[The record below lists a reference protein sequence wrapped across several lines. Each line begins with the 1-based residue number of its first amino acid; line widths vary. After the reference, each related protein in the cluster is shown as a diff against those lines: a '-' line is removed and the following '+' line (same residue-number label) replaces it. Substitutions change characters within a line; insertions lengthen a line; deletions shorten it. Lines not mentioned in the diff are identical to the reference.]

1 MGQVYLNGPRSLSG
15 PKSKLGLPSVTME
28 LDKSFNQ
35 SPQGGL
41 EKISY
46 MSSNG
51 PPKNCCKGLN
61 KYLIGH
67 VLGGQNGGS
76 KQYKKEIQVLR
87 QFTSLGFI
95 DLHD

>member
-1 MGQVYLNGPRSLSG
+1 MSLGCLSG

-28 LDKSFNQ
+28 LDKSLNQ

-41 EKISY
+41 EKIGY

-51 PPKNCCKGLN
+51 PPGNCYKVPN

-76 KQYKKEIQVLR
+76 THTLAYYLYEP
-87 QFTSLGFI
+87 
-95 DLHD
+95 

>member
-1 MGQVYLNGPRSLSG
+1 MGRVYLNGPRF
-15 PKSKLGLPSVTME
+15 KLGLPRVTME
-28 LDKSFNQ
+28 LDKYLDQ

-41 EKISY
+41 EKTSY

-51 PPKNCCKGLN
+51 PPRNCCKVQN

-76 KQYKKEIQVLR
+76 TMVSC
-87 QFTSLGFI
+87 FNS
-95 DLHD
+95 